1 MIALVRKKT
10 AVIHIALLV
19 LLLPGLCFGNNGVR
33 GMATPPHKAA
43 QAKNIILFIGDGMQL
58 EHEIAY
64 SRYLTGEDFGLV
76 WNNFD
81 HEVPVATWDVT
92 TYNRYA
98 RDLGVAPFAY
108 DSFDP
113 MVGYNPNLGGFERY
127 PLDNSGSD
135 NYFLRPR
142 YATDSASSATAMAT
156 GYKTDDG
163 RIAWLSGAPEDG
175 ALKTI
180 AEIVRDYNGGA
191 IGVVSTVPF
200 SHATPA
206 AFVSHNVHRNNYFT
220 GRSGYQGLGIADEII
235 QVIKPEVV
243 IGGGHP
249 DYNSGFMSRAL
260 YDELQESS
268 EYLLVERLPGD
279 DGGQA
284 LLEGARQAAKQGKK
298 LFGLFGGAGGNFE
311 PPLVTHDPGHPSV
324 EVATIENPTLADA
337 TLAALEVLSTNEKGF
352 FLMVEQG
359 DIDWANHAND
369 YFWMMGTM
377 HDLHEAVKAAVAF
390 VNRNGDHI
398 DWSNTLLL
406 VTSDHGNSY
415 MRLNPALPM
424 GKGVLPTPSEILV
437 WNQNPT
443 EGLTPKVTYGT
454 GSHTNELTSLYAQ
467 GAAADLLGQYEGFW
481 YPGTRIIDNTHIFEV
496 MREFALDWEYA
507 GWRPGTSRKPFL
519 EHLPAFAR

>member
-1 MIALVRKKT
+1 MIAKVRKKT
-10 AVIHIALLV
+10 AAVHIALLV
-19 LLLPGLCFGNNGVR
+19 LLLPGLCFGNNGVA

-64 SRYLTGEDFGLV
+64 SRYLTGEDFALV

-81 HEVPVATWDVT
+81 YEVPVATWDVT

-98 RDLGVAPFAY
+98 RDLGAAPFAY
-108 DSFDP
+108 DNFDP
-113 MVGYNPNLGGFERY
+113 MVGYNANEGGFERY
-127 PLDNSGSD
+127 PLDTTGAD

-142 YATDSASSATAMAT
+142 YATDSASAATAMAT
-156 GYKTDDG
+156 GVKTDAG
-163 RIAWLSGAPEDG
+163 NLAWLSGDPEGGD
-175 ALKTI
+175 LRTI
-180 AEIVRDYNGGA
+180 AEMVRESNGGA

-206 AFVSHNVHRNNYFT
+206 AFVSHNVSRNNYFT
-220 GRSGYQGLGIADEII
+220 GRGGYQGMGIADEII
-235 QVIKPEVV
+235 QMVRPEVV

-260 YDELQESS
+260 YDELQRGS
-268 EYLLVERLPGD
+268 EYLFVERLPD
-279 DGGQA
+279 TNGGRA
-284 LLEGARQAAKQGKK
+284 LRNAARQAAKQGKK

-311 PPLVTHDPGHPSV
+311 PPLVAHDPGYPQI
-324 EVATIENPTLADA
+324 EAATKENPTLADA

-369 YFWMMGTM
+369 YLWMMGTM

-390 VNRNGDHI
+390 VNQQGDHM

-424 GKGVLPTPSEILV
+424 GKGELPSPSEIRV
-437 WNQNPT
+437 WNQNQV
-443 EGLTPKVTYGT
+443 EGVMKVTFGT
-454 GSHTNELTSLYAQ
+454 GSHTNELVSLYVQ
-467 GAAADLLGQYEGFW
+467 GAAADLHAQYEGFW
-481 YPGTRIIDNTHIFEV
+481 YPGTRIIDNTHIFEA
-496 MREFALDWEYA
+496 MREFAFKWEYD

-519 EHLPAFAR
+519 EKVPGFAR